1 MSTTWVIVVA
11 AGRGARYA
19 SDVGDAVDT
28 VPKQFAVLRGARLVD
43 RAVAAAIEAG
53 DGVVLVLAPGAEWDG
68 AAVDAVVAG
77 GATRSDSV
85 RAGLAAVPVDVDV
98 VIVHDAARPLA
109 SPALFDAVAAAVRA
123 GADAAVPGV
132 PVVDTVKQV
141 DGARVLDTLPRAALV
156 AVQTPQAFRA
166 SALREA
172 HRDAGDASDDAAL
185 VEARGGNVVVV
196 PGDEANRKITTAVD
210 LTVADALLRARE
222 DRR

>member
-1 MSTTWVIVVA
+1 MPTTWVIVVA

-19 SDVGDAVDT
+19 SHVGNAAEAA
-28 VPKQFAVLRGARLVD
+28 PKQFAMLRGARLVD
-43 RAVAAAIEAG
+43 RAVAAAIDAG
-53 DGVVLVLAPGAEWDG
+53 DGVVLVLAPGAAWDG
-68 AAVDAVVAG
+68 ATVDAVVAG
-77 GATRSDSV
+77 GVRRSDSV
-85 RAGLAAVPVDVDV
+85 RAGLAAVPADVDV

-132 PVVDTVKQV
+132 PVVDTVKEV
-141 DGARVLDTLPRAALV
+141 DGSRVLATLTRAGLI

-166 SALREA
+166 SALRDA

-185 VEARGGNVVVV
+185 VEANGGTVIVV
-196 PGDEANRKITTAVD
+196 PGEEANRKITTPTD

-222 DRR
+222 EGT